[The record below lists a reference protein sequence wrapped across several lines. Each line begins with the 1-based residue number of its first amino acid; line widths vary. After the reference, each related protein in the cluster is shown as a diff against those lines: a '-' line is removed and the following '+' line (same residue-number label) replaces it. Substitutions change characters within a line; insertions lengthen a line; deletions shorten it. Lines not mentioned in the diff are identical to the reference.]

1 MDRVPPQSLEA
12 EQSLLGSMLLD
23 KDIVESALETVA
35 AEDFYRESHR
45 QIFRAIAALCRANEP
60 ADLVTVTDALRKAG
74 TLERV
79 GGASYISTLGNS
91 VPSSTHWEGY
101 AKIVLEKSKL
111 RRVIA
116 TATEAMEQAYDGNPI
131 AVDTLQA
138 GAVELEGRDLRTG
151 PIPYADSLLPAL
163 SAIEERCRNKNP
175 ITGIPSGLIDL
186 DGFTTGWQPGN
197 LIIVGGRPSM
207 GKSAFAQGVAEHA
220 AKQGHGVLFITLEM
234 TPESLMERAYARTA
248 RVSADRLRKG
258 TVHGDEWS
266 RISKAMSELSQLKA
280 WTFGPVGPTPAR
292 IKAAVRKLQRES
304 RCDLVVVDY
313 LQLLTSESRPD
324 QRYLEIGQYSRA
336 FKWLALEFRIPVIV
350 LSQLSR
356 SAESTSD
363 KRPTLQH
370 LRESGNI
377 EQDADVVMFLWR
389 EDYYKP
395 ETDRKGI
402 TECIIAK
409 QRHGPVGTVELRWNP
424 EYVTFENLAKEVPA

>member
-23 KDIVESALETVA
+23 KDAAESALEMVA
-35 AEDFYRESHR
+35 AGDFYRDAHR
-45 QIFRAIAALCRANEP
+45 QIYQVVRALRRENEDI
-60 ADLVTVTDALRKAG
+60 DLTTVTESLRKAG
-74 TLERV
+74 MLERV
-79 GGASYISTLGNS
+79 GGAAYISTLGNS
-91 VPSSTHWEGY
+91 VPSALHWESY
-101 AKIVLEKSKL
+101 ARIVLEKSRL
-111 RRVIA
+111 RRVIS
-116 TATEAMEQAYDGNPI
+116 TAQEAIEQAYDGNPI

-151 PIPYADSLLPAL
+151 PIPYADSLLPAFNQ
-163 SAIEERCRNKNP
+163 IEERCKNGNQ

-186 DGFTTGWQPGN
+186 DGYTTGWQPGD

-207 GKSAFAQGVAEHA
+207 GKSAFAQCVAEHA

-234 TPESLMERAYARTA
+234 TPESLMQRAIARTA

-258 TVHGDEWS
+258 MVLDHEWT
-266 RISKAMSELSQLKA
+266 RISRAMAELSQLRA
-280 WTFGPVGPTPAR
+280 WTFGPIGPTPGR
-292 IKAAVRKLQRES
+292 IKAAVRKLQREGK
-304 RCDLVVVDY
+304 CDLVVVDY

-395 ETDRKGI
+395 ETERKGI

-424 EYVTFENLAKEVPA
+424 EYVSFENLAKGVP

>member
-1 MDRVPPQSLEA
+1 VDRVPPQSLEA

-23 KDIVESALETVA
+23 KDAAESAIETVA
-35 AEDFYRESHR
+35 ADDFYRDAHR
-45 QIFRAIAALCRANEP
+45 QIYQAIKALRRDNEDI
-60 ADLVTVTDALRKAG
+60 DLTTVTESLRKAG
-74 TLERV
+74 MLERV

-91 VPSSTHWEGY
+91 VPSPLHWESY

-116 TATEAMEQAYDGNPI
+116 TAQEAMEQAYDGNPI

-151 PIPYADSLLPAL
+151 PIPYADSLLPAFNQ
-163 SAIEERCRNKNP
+163 IEERCKNGNQ

-186 DGFTTGWQPGN
+186 DGYTTGWQPGD

-207 GKSAFAQGVAEHA
+207 GKSAFAQCVAEHA

-234 TPESLMERAYARTA
+234 TPESLMQRAIARTA

-258 TVHGDEWS
+258 MVLDHEWT
-266 RISKAMSELSQLKA
+266 RISRAMAELSQLHA
-280 WTFGPVGPTPAR
+280 WTFGPIGPTPGR
-292 IKAAVRKLQRES
+292 IKAAVRKLQREGK
-304 RCDLVVVDY
+304 CDLVVVDY

-395 ETDRKGI
+395 ETERKGI
-402 TECIIAK
+402 TEVIVAK
-409 QRHGPVGTVELRWNP
+409 QRNGPVGTVELRWNP
-424 EYVTFENLAKEVPA
+424 EYVSFENLAKGVPA

>member
-1 MDRVPPQSLEA
+1 VDRVPPQSLEA

-23 KDIVESALETVA
+23 KDAAESALEMVA
-35 AEDFYRESHR
+35 AGDFYRDAHR
-45 QIFRAIAALCRANEP
+45 QIYQVVRALRRENEDI
-60 ADLVTVTDALRKAG
+60 DLTTVTESLRNAG

-79 GGASYISTLGNS
+79 GGAAYISTLGNS
-91 VPSSTHWEGY
+91 VPSALHWESY
-101 AKIVLEKSKL
+101 ARIVLEKSRL
-111 RRVIA
+111 RRVIS
-116 TATEAMEQAYDGNPI
+116 TAQEAMEQAYDGNPI

-163 SAIEERCRNKNP
+163 SVIEERCRNKNP

-186 DGFTTGWQPGN
+186 DSFTTGWQPGN

-220 AKQGHGVLFITLEM
+220 AKQGYGVLFITLEM

-258 TVHGDEWS
+258 AVHGDEWS
-266 RISKAMSELSQLKA
+266 RISKAMHELSQLKA
-280 WTFGPVGPTPAR
+280 WTFGPVGPTPGR

>member
-1 MDRVPPQSLEA
+1 MGGTRGFRTHEGILADVLVTAWILFIGMAVVAVMGHWEVA
-12 EQSLLGSMLLD
+12 LVLGVLFTLNVWLAVGTARSD
-23 KDIVESALETVA
+23 AKDIAML
-35 AEDFYRESHR
+35 RG
-45 QIFRAIAALCRANEP
+45 
-60 ADLVTVTDALRKAG
+60 LVTDWVK
-74 TLERV
+74 E
-79 GGASYISTLGNS
+79 
-91 VPSSTHWEGY
+91 
-101 AKIVLEKSKL
+101 IVRL
-111 RRVIA
+111 RR
-116 TATEAMEQAYDGNPI
+116 MCQDR
-131 AVDTLQA
+131 QQ
-138 GAVELEGRDLRTG
+138 
-151 PIPYADSLLPAL
+151 
-163 SAIEERCRNKNP
+163 
-175 ITGIPSGLIDL
+175 SGLIDL
-186 DGFTTGWQPGN
+186 DSFTTGWQPGN

-220 AKQGHGVLFITLEM
+220 AKQGYGVLFITLEM

-258 TVHGDEWS
+258 AVHGDEWS
-266 RISKAMSELSQLKA
+266 RISKAMHELSQLKA
-280 WTFGPVGPTPAR
+280 WTFGPVGPTPGR

>member
-23 KDIVESALETVA
+23 KDAAESAIEMVA
-35 AEDFYRESHR
+35 ADDFYRDAHR
-45 QIFRAIAALCRANEP
+45 QIYQVVRALRRENEDI
-60 ADLVTVTDALRKAG
+60 DLTTVTESLRKAG

-79 GGASYISTLGNS
+79 GGAAYISTLGNS
-91 VPSSTHWEGY
+91 VPSALHWESY
-101 AKIVLEKSKL
+101 ARIVLEKSRL
-111 RRVIA
+111 RRVIS
-116 TATEAMEQAYDGNPI
+116 TAQEAIEQAYDGNPI
-131 AVDTLQA
+131 AADTLQA

-151 PIPYADSLLPAL
+151 PIPYADSLLPAFNQ
-163 SAIEERCRNKNP
+163 IEERCKNGNQ

-186 DGFTTGWQPGN
+186 DGYTTGWQPGD

-207 GKSAFAQGVAEHA
+207 GKSAFAQCVAEHA

-234 TPESLMERAYARTA
+234 TPESLMQRAIARTA

-258 TVHGDEWS
+258 MVLDHEWT
-266 RISKAMSELSQLKA
+266 RISRAMAELSQLHA
-280 WTFGPVGPTPAR
+280 WTFGPIGPTPGR
-292 IKAAVRKLQRES
+292 IKAAVRKLQREGK
-304 RCDLVVVDY
+304 CDLVVVDY

-377 EQDADVVMFLWR
+377 EQDADLVLFLWR

-395 ETDRKGI
+395 ETERKGI

-409 QRHGPVGTVELRWNP
+409 QRNGPVGTVELRWNP
-424 EYVTFENLAKEVPA
+424 EYVSFENLAKGVPA

>member
-1 MDRVPPQSLEA
+1 M
-12 EQSLLGSMLLD
+12 
-23 KDIVESALETVA
+23 
-35 AEDFYRESHR
+35 H
-45 QIFRAIAALCRANEP
+45 
-60 ADLVTVTDALRKAG
+60 
-74 TLERV
+74 
-79 GGASYISTLGNS
+79 
-91 VPSSTHWEGY
+91 
-101 AKIVLEKSKL
+101 
-111 RRVIA
+111 
-116 TATEAMEQAYDGNPI
+116 
-131 AVDTLQA
+131 
-138 GAVELEGRDLRTG
+138 
-151 PIPYADSLLPAL
+151 
-163 SAIEERCRNKNP
+163 
-175 ITGIPSGLIDL
+175 
-186 DGFTTGWQPGN
+186 
-197 LIIVGGRPSM
+197 
-207 GKSAFAQGVAEHA
+207 
-220 AKQGHGVLFITLEM
+220 
-234 TPESLMERAYARTA
+234 
-248 RVSADRLRKG
+248 
-258 TVHGDEWS
+258 
-266 RISKAMSELSQLKA
+266 ELSQLKA
-280 WTFGPVGPTPAR
+280 WTFGPVGPTPGR